1 MARITI
7 TIPDGL
13 HRQVLKQAKKQ
24 EQSVSYAISRLIELG
39 LFITNNK
46 NQEKSAPDS
55 SAIDEHCNKLI
66 IQINGILKEIAIRN
80 YDFTPEL
87 ISQITQETLLKYEAL
102 CEAS

>member
-1 MARITI
+1 MTRITI

-24 EQSVSYAISRLIELG
+24 EQSVSYAISRLVELG

-46 NQEKSAPDS
+46 SQEKSALDS

-66 IQINGILKEIAIRN
+66 IQINGILKEIAIRR

-87 ISQITQETLLKYEAL
+87 ISKITEETLLKYNDL
-102 CEAS
+102 SGC